1 MLEVRGEITISGSS
15 KQASVPLLASGGDG
29 GELLQWAC
37 VLNNPRG
44 VTKECA
50 SGQQGGERRDEV

>member
-1 MLEVRGEITISGSS
+1 MLGVRGEITISGSS
-15 KQASVPLLASGGDG
+15 KQALVVPLLASDGG